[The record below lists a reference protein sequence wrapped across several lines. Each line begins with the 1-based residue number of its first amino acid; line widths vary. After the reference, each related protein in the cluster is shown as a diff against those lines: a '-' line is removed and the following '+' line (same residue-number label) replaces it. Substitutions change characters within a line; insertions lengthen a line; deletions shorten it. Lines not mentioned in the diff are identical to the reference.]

1 MVWYQTIWS
10 VTFCAGVLQTK
21 DAGAKPVSMHKRRAT
36 VMLRKKLA
44 AFGTLAAAAAML
56 WVAGGPAQAQDSIKI
71 GWAISK
77 TGPFAAGAG
86 VTTLPNY
93 QVWVKDVN
101 DAGGINVGGKK
112 LKIEV
117 IEYDD
122 RSNSEEMIKAVERLA
137 TQDKVDF
144 ILPPWSTGMNLA
156 AAPIFNKLGYPQ
168 LAVTANTNQA
178 LELTKRWPN
187 LTFWL
192 GLPSEIV
199 DGIVETFAKLEKD
212 GKINKKI
219 AMIAV
224 GDQFGIELSTATRAG
239 LKKAGFDLVYDKS
252 YPFGT
257 QDMQPVLKD
266 AQAANPD
273 VLLAFSYPPDT
284 FAITDTSKV
293 LGFNPKVFFV
303 GVGTAFPMYKGKFGA
318 GAEGIMGIGGSD
330 ASLPGIK
337 WYIQH
342 HKDIIGREPD
352 RWASPITYASLQV
365 LQQAIERVGK
375 VDRAAVIKEINTG
388 SFDTIIGKVKLE
400 NGLNKNIWAVGQ
412 WQGADFFGV
421 APISKQGAKP
431 VITKPAW

>member
-1 MVWYQTIWS
+1 M
-10 VTFCAGVLQTK
+10 
-21 DAGAKPVSMHKRRAT
+21 MKRN
-36 VMLRKKLA
+36 
-44 AFGTLAAAAAML
+44 TLAAWGALALAAA
-56 WVAGGPAQAQDSIKI
+56 VGISGARAQDTLKI

-77 TGPFAAGAG
+77 TGPFGAGAA

-112 LKIEV
+112 MKIEV

-156 AAPIFNKLGYPQ
+156 AAPVFNKYGYPH

-178 LELTKRWPN
+178 PQLTKRWPN

-192 GLPSEIV
+192 GLPSEIT
-199 DGIVETFAKLEKD
+199 DGVVETFAKMQKD
-212 GKINKKI
+212 GKIGKKI

-224 GDQFGIELSTATRAG
+224 ADQFGIEMSTATREG
-239 LKKAGFDLVYDKS
+239 LKKAGFELVYDKS
-252 YPFGT
+252 YPFGA
-257 QDMQPVLKD
+257 QDLQPVLKD

-273 VLLAFSYPPDT
+273 VLLAYSYPPDT
-284 FAITDTSKV
+284 FALTDTAKV
-293 LGFNPKVFFV
+293 IGFNPKAFFV
-303 GVGTAFPMYKGKFGA
+303 GVGTAFPMYKGKFA
-318 GAEGIMGIGGSD
+318 GNAEGVLGIGGSD
-330 ASLPGIK
+330 ANLPGIK

-342 HKDIIGREPD
+342 HKEIIGREPD

-375 VDRAAVIKEINTG
+375 IDRAAVIKEINTG

-400 NGLNKNIWAVGQ
+400 NGLNHNIWAVGQ

-421 APISKQGAKP
+421 APTAKEGAKP
-431 VITKPAW
+431 VIAKPAWQ

>member
-1 MVWYQTIWS
+1 M
-10 VTFCAGVLQTK
+10 QTK
-21 DAGAKPVSMHKRRAT
+21 DAGAKPAGMYKRRAT
-36 VMLRKKLA
+36 VMQRNKLA
-44 AFGTLAAAAAML
+44 AIGAFVAAAAML
-56 WVAGGPAQAQDSIKI
+56 LVAGAPARAQDSIKI

-112 LKIEV
+112 MKIEV

-178 LELTKRWPN
+178 PEMTKRWPN

-252 YPFGT
+252 YPFGS

-273 VLLAFSYPPDT
+273 VLLAFSSPDT
-284 FAITDTSKV
+284 FSI
-293 LGFNPKVFFV
+293 
-303 GVGTAFPMYKGKFGA
+303 
-318 GAEGIMGIGGSD
+318 SD
-330 ASLPGIK
+330 VRCSASIRK
-337 WYIQH
+337 SSSS
-342 HKDIIGREPD
+342 
-352 RWASPITYASLQV
+352 A
-365 LQQAIERVGK
+365 
-375 VDRAAVIKEINTG
+375 
-388 SFDTIIGKVKLE
+388 
-400 NGLNKNIWAVGQ
+400 
-412 WQGADFFGV
+412 
-421 APISKQGAKP
+421 
-431 VITKPAW
+431 

>member
-1 MVWYQTIWS
+1 MMKRHTL
-10 VTFCAGVLQTK
+10 AVL
-21 DAGAKPVSMHKRRAT
+21 GA
-36 VMLRKKLA
+36 L
-44 AFGTLAAAAAML
+44 TLAAAAGMST
-56 WVAGGPAQAQDSIKI
+56 AQAQDTIKI

-77 TGPFAAGAG
+77 TGPFGAGAA

-112 LKIEV
+112 MKIEV

-156 AAPIFNKLGYPQ
+156 AAPVFNKYGYPH

-178 LELTKRWPN
+178 PQLTKRWPN

-192 GLPSEIV
+192 GLPSEIT
-199 DGIVETFAKLEKD
+199 DGVVETFAKMQKD
-212 GKINKKI
+212 GKIGKKI
-219 AMIAV
+219 AMVAV
-224 GDQFGIELSTATRAG
+224 ADQFGIEMSTATREG
-239 LKKAGFDLVYDKS
+239 LKKAGFELVYDKS
-252 YPFGT
+252 YPFGA
-257 QDMQPVLKD
+257 QDLQPVLKD

-273 VLLAFSYPPDT
+273 VLIAYSYPPDT
-284 FAITDTSKV
+284 FALTDTAKV
-293 LGFNPKVFFV
+293 IGFNPKAFFV
-303 GVGTAFPMYKGKFGA
+303 GVGTAFPIYKGKFGA
-318 GAEGIMGIGGSD
+318 NAEGVLGIGGSD
-330 ASLPGIK
+330 ADLPGIK

-342 HKDIIGREPD
+342 HKEVMGREPD

-375 VDRAAVIKEINTG
+375 LDRAAVIKEINTG

-400 NGLNKNIWAVGQ
+400 NGLSHNIWAVGQ
-412 WQGADFFGV
+412 WQGNDFVGV
-421 APISKQGAKP
+421 APTAKQGAKP
-431 VITKPAW
+431 VIAKPAWQ

>member
-1 MVWYQTIWS
+1 MS
-10 VTFCAGVLQTK
+10 K
-21 DAGAKPVSMHKRRAT
+21 KRN
-36 VMLRKKLA
+36 LLA
-44 AFGTLAAAAAML
+44 ALAAAAVTA
-56 WVAGGPAQAQDSIKI
+56 AFAYAAPAQAQDTIKI

-77 TGPFAAGAG
+77 TGPFAAGAA

-93 QVWVKDVN
+93 EVWVKDVN
-101 DAGGINVGGKK
+101 AAGGINVGGKK
-112 LKIEV
+112 MKIEV
-117 IEYDD
+117 VEYDD
-122 RSNSEEMIKAVERLA
+122 RSNSEDMIKAVERLA

-178 LELTKRWPN
+178 PQLSKRWPN

-199 DGIVETFAKLEKD
+199 DGIVETFSKMNKD

-224 GDQFGIELSTATRAG
+224 ADQFGIELSSATRDG
-239 LKKAGFDLVYDKS
+239 LKKAGFELVYDKS

-284 FAITDTSKV
+284 FAITDTAKV
-293 LGFNPKVFFV
+293 IAFNPKAMFV
-303 GVGTAFPMYKGKFGA
+303 GVGTAFPGYKGKFGDS
-318 GAEGIMGIGGSD
+318 AEGVMGIGGSD

-337 WYIQH
+337 AYIAH
-342 HKDIIGREPD
+342 HKEVIGREPD

-375 VDRAAVIKEINTG
+375 IDRAAVIKEINTG
-388 SFDTIIGKVKLE
+388 SFETIIGTVKLKDGQ
-400 NGLNKNIWAVGQ
+400 NTNIWTVGQ
-412 WQGADFFGV
+412 WQGNDFVGI
-421 APISKQGAKP
+421 APTAKAGAKP
-431 VITKPAW
+431 AIAKPAWK

>member
-1 MVWYQTIWS
+1 MKNRLGI
-10 VTFCAGVLQTK
+10 
-21 DAGAKPVSMHKRRAT
+21 
-36 VMLRKKLA
+36 LA
-44 AFGTLAAAAAML
+44 TLAAAAWAF
-56 WVAGGPAQAQDSIKI
+56 AAPAQAQDTLKI

-77 TGPFAAGAG
+77 TGPFAAGAA

-101 DAGGINVGGKK
+101 DAGGISVGGKK
-112 LKIEV
+112 MKVEV

-156 AAPIFNKLGYPQ
+156 AAPILNKLGYPH

-178 LELTKRWPN
+178 VALSKRWPN

-192 GLPSEIV
+192 GLPSEIT
-199 DGIVETFAKLEKD
+199 DGVVEVFSKMQKE
-212 GKINKKI
+212 GKIGKKI

-224 GDQFGIELSTATRAG
+224 ADQFGIELSGATREG
-239 LKKAGFDLVYDKS
+239 LKKAGFELVYDKS

-284 FAITDTSKV
+284 FAITDTAKV
-293 LGFNPKVFFV
+293 IAFNPKAMFV
-303 GVGTAFPMYKGKFGA
+303 GVGTAFPGFKGKFQGN
-318 GAEGIMGIGGSD
+318 AEGVMGIGGSD
-330 ASLPGIK
+330 PALPGVSNYIK
-337 WYIQH
+337 H
-342 HKDIIGREPD
+342 HKEVMGREPD
-352 RWASPITYASLQV
+352 QWASPVTYASLQV

-375 VDRAAVIKEINTG
+375 DRAAVIKEINTG
-388 SFDTIIGKVKLE
+388 SFDTIIGKIKLE
-400 NGLNKNIWAVGQ
+400 DGQNKNIWSIGQ
-412 WQGADFFGV
+412 WQGNNFVGLAPTSRSGAK
-421 APISKQGAKP
+421 APIAKP
-431 VITKPAW
+431 EWK

>member
-1 MVWYQTIWS
+1 MKFNRFVLL
-10 VTFCAGVLQTK
+10 AG
-21 DAGAKPVSMHKRRAT
+21 
-36 VMLRKKLA
+36 LA
-44 AFGTLAAAAAML
+44 FAAGTL
-56 WVAGGPAQAQDSIKI
+56 GTPAEAQSPSGDTLKI

-77 TGPFAAGAG
+77 TGPFAAGAA

-112 LKIEV
+112 MKIEV

-178 LELTKRWPN
+178 PQLTKRWPN

-192 GLPSEIV
+192 GLPSEIT
-199 DGIVETFAKLEKD
+199 DGVVETFTKMNKD

-224 GDQFGIELSTATRAG
+224 ADQFGIELSSATREG
-239 LKKAGFDLVYDKS
+239 LKKAGFEIVYDKS
-252 YPFGT
+252 YPFGA
-257 QDMQPVLKD
+257 QDLQPVLKD

-284 FAITDTSKV
+284 FAITDTAKV
-293 LGFNPKVFFV
+293 IGFNPKAMFV
-303 GVGTAFPMYKGKFGA
+303 GVGTAFPMYKGKFA
-318 GAEGIMGIGGSD
+318 ANAEGVMGIGGSD
-330 ASLPGIK
+330 ANLPGIK

-342 HKDIIGREPD
+342 HKEVIGREPD

-388 SFDTIIGKVKLE
+388 EFETIIGKVKLVDGQ
-400 NGLNKNIWAVGQ
+400 NRNIWSVGQ
-412 WQGADFFGV
+412 WQGADFFGIAPGNKAGAK
-421 APISKQGAKP
+421 APIA
-431 VITKPAW
+431 KPAWQ

>member
-1 MVWYQTIWS
+1 VTKKNRMAAWS
-10 VTFCAGVLQTK
+10 AL
-21 DAGAKPVSMHKRRAT
+21 A
-36 VMLRKKLA
+36 LA
-44 AFGTLAAAAAML
+44 A
-56 WVAGGPAQAQDSIKI
+56 VAGFALSTPAQAQDTLKI

-77 TGPFAAGAG
+77 TGPFAAGAA

-101 DAGGINVGGKK
+101 DAGGIKVGNKK
-112 LKIEV
+112 MKIEV
-117 IEYDD
+117 VEYDD

-168 LAVTANTNQA
+168 LAVTANTNMAPQ
-178 LELTKRWPN
+178 LTKRWPN

-199 DGIVETFAKLEKD
+199 DGAIETFSKMNKD
-212 GKINKKI
+212 GKIGKKV

-224 GDQFGIELSTATRAG
+224 ADQFGIEQSTAARAG
-239 LKKAGFDLVYDKS
+239 LKKAGFEIVYDKS
-252 YPFGT
+252 YPFGS
-257 QDMQPVLKD
+257 QDLQPVLKD

-284 FAITDTSKV
+284 FALTDTAKV
-293 LGFNPKVFFV
+293 IGFNPKVFFV
-303 GVGTAFPMYKGKFGA
+303 GVGTAFPGYKGKFQA
-318 GAEGIMGIGGSD
+318 NAEGVMGIGGSD
-330 ASLPGIK
+330 ANLPGIK

-342 HKDIIGREPD
+342 HKEIIGREPD

-375 VDRAAVIKEINTG
+375 IDRAAVIKEINSG
-388 SFDTIIGKVKLE
+388 EFETIIGKVKLVDGQ
-400 NGLNKNIWAVGQ
+400 NHNIWSVGQ
-412 WQGADFFGV
+412 WQGADFFGI
-421 APISKQGAKP
+421 APANKQGAKAP
-431 VITKPAW
+431 IAKPAWK

>member
-1 MVWYQTIWS
+1 MKKKRMAAWS
-10 VTFCAGVLQTK
+10 AL
-21 DAGAKPVSMHKRRAT
+21 A
-36 VMLRKKLA
+36 LA
-44 AFGTLAAAAAML
+44 A
-56 WVAGGPAQAQDSIKI
+56 VAGFALSTPAQAQDTLKI

-77 TGPFAAGAG
+77 TGPFAAGAA

-101 DAGGINVGGKK
+101 DAGGIKVGNKK
-112 LKIEV
+112 MKIEV
-117 IEYDD
+117 VEYDD

-168 LAVTANTNQA
+168 LAVTANTNMATQ
-178 LELTKRWPN
+178 LTKRWPN

-199 DGIVETFAKLEKD
+199 DGAIETFSKMNKD
-212 GKINKKI
+212 GKIGKKV

-224 GDQFGIELSTATRAG
+224 ADQFGIEQSTAARAG
-239 LKKAGFDLVYDKS
+239 LKKAGFDIVYDKS
-252 YPFGT
+252 YPFGS
-257 QDMQPVLKD
+257 QDLQPVLKD

-284 FAITDTSKV
+284 FALTDTAKV
-293 LGFNPKVFFV
+293 IGFNPKVFFV
-303 GVGTAFPMYKGKFGA
+303 GVGTAFPGYKGKFQA
-318 GAEGIMGIGGSD
+318 NAEGVMGIGGSD
-330 ASLPGIK
+330 ANLPGIK

-342 HKDIIGREPD
+342 HKEIIGREPD

-375 VDRAAVIKEINTG
+375 IDRAAIIKEINTG
-388 SFDTIIGKVKLE
+388 EFETIIGKVKLVD
-400 NGLNKNIWAVGQ
+400 GQNKNVWAVGQ
-412 WQGADFFGV
+412 WQGNDFFGI
-421 APISKQGAKP
+421 APGNKAGAKP
-431 VITKPAW
+431 VIAKPAWK

>member
-1 MVWYQTIWS
+1 MKKNRMAAWS
-10 VTFCAGVLQTK
+10 VLA
-21 DAGAKPVSMHKRRAT
+21 
-36 VMLRKKLA
+36 LA
-44 AFGTLAAAAAML
+44 A
-56 WVAGGPAQAQDSIKI
+56 VAGLALSAPAQAQDTLKI

-77 TGPFAAGAG
+77 TGPFAAGAA

-101 DAGGINVGGKK
+101 DAGGIKVGNKK
-112 LKIEV
+112 MKIEV
-117 IEYDD
+117 VEYDD

-178 LELTKRWPN
+178 PQLTKRWPN

-192 GLPSEIV
+192 GLPSELV
-199 DGIVETFAKLEKD
+199 DGVVETFSKMNKD
-212 GKINKKI
+212 GKIGKKV

-224 GDQFGIELSTATRAG
+224 ADQFGIEQSTAARAG
-239 LKKAGFDLVYDKS
+239 LKKAGFEIVYDKS
-252 YPFGT
+252 YPFGS
-257 QDMQPVLKD
+257 QDLQPVLKD

-273 VLLAFSYPPDT
+273 ALLAFSYPPDT
-284 FAITDTSKV
+284 FALTDTAKV
-293 LGFNPKVFFV
+293 IGFNPKVFFV
-303 GVGTAFPMYKGKFGA
+303 GVGTAFPGYKGKFQA
-318 GAEGIMGIGGSD
+318 NAEGVMGIGGSD
-330 ASLPGIK
+330 ANLPGIK

-342 HKDIIGREPD
+342 HKEIIGREPD

-375 VDRAAVIKEINTG
+375 IDRAAVIKEINTG
-388 SFDTIIGKVKLE
+388 EFETIIGKVKLVD
-400 NGLNKNIWAVGQ
+400 GQNKNIWAVGQ
-412 WQGADFFGV
+412 WQGNDFFGV
-421 APISKQGAKP
+421 APLNKAGAKP
-431 VITKPAW
+431 AIAKPAWK

>member
-1 MVWYQTIWS
+1 MKFNRFVLL
-10 VTFCAGVLQTK
+10 AG
-21 DAGAKPVSMHKRRAT
+21 
-36 VMLRKKLA
+36 LA
-44 AFGTLAAAAAML
+44 FAAGTLSA
-56 WVAGGPAQAQDSIKI
+56 PAQAQETKQDTLTIS
-71 GWAISK
+71 WAISK
-77 TGPFAAGAG
+77 TGPFAAGAA

-112 LKIEV
+112 MKIEV

-156 AAPIFNKLGYPQ
+156 AAPILNKLGYPH

-178 LELTKRWPN
+178 PQLSKRWPN

-192 GLPSEIV
+192 GLPSEIT
-199 DGIVETFAKLEKD
+199 DGIVETFSKMNKD
-212 GKINKKI
+212 GKINKKV

-224 GDQFGIELSTATRAG
+224 ADQFGIELSTATREG
-239 LKKAGFDLVYDKS
+239 LKKAGFEIVYDKS

-284 FAITDTSKV
+284 FAITDTAKV
-293 LGFNPKVFFV
+293 LAFNPKVLFV
-303 GVGTAFPMYKGKFGA
+303 GVGTAFPGYKGKFQA
-318 GAEGIMGIGGSD
+318 SAEGVMGIGGSD
-330 ASLPGIK
+330 AALPGIK

-342 HKDIIGREPD
+342 HKEIIGREPD

-375 VDRAAVIKEINTG
+375 DRAAVIKEINTG
-388 SFDTIIGKVKLE
+388 SFETIIGKVKLE
-400 NGLNKNIWAVGQ
+400 DGQNRNIWAVGQ
-412 WQGADFFGV
+412 WQGNDFFGI
-421 APISKQGAKP
+421 APVNKQGAKAA
-431 VITKPAW
+431 IAKPAWQ